1 MNRRIHAHRDR
12 LFSASIAFVCVA
24 LLVLIVSWWREPTV
38 VTRSLGETHHLSEA
52 EEQTIAMIKELNGYL
67 ISMTTLMFG
76 GLGWYLTQHRPSPT
90 MWLQTAFFSAS
101 ALLAVSFW
109 YAAMTYAELTAE
121 LGQNLIGL
129 VARESRVLYYVEME
143 VTACGVAAVLIL
155 IIFADTV
162 TRPKGRF
169 PKFEKD

>member
-1 MNRRIHAHRDR
+1 MKSRFTPRQR
-12 LFSASIAFVCVA
+12 LIALGIAVVCVA
-24 LLVLIVSWWREPTV
+24 LFVLIVSWWRDPTV
-38 VTRSLGETHHLSEA
+38 RTDSLGEKHELSPA
-52 EEQTIAMIKELNGYL
+52 QEQTIAVVKELNGYL

-90 MWLQTAFFSAS
+90 IWLQTGFFAAA

-129 VARESRVLYYVEME
+129 IAGESRVLYYLEME
-143 VTACGVAAVLIL
+143 VTACGAAAILIL

-162 TRPKGRF
+162 TRQRN
-169 PKFEKD
+169 